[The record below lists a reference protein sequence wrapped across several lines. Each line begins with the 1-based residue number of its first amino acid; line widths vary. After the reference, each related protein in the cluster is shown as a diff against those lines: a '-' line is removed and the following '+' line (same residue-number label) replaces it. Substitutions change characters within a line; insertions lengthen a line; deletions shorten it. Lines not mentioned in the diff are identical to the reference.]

1 MDKWYEMP
9 GKTGTNVIYSR
20 IRLVRNL
27 KEYPFPGRLT
37 KEQSVELSE
46 KLLGG
51 LTGIASMDRMQ
62 YRFTHLER
70 MGDLE
75 KTALLERRALNRSV
89 MKKKDPTGMILSE
102 DESTA
107 ILLNGDDHVRIQTL
121 QTGLTLDRLYEKADR
136 IDDYIGERFD
146 YAFDEKYGYL
156 TSYPT
161 NTGTGLRACAILHL
175 PTLSMGKK
183 FSNMLA
189 ELSRFGVTIRGV
201 YGEGSENYGA
211 LYEVA
216 NQKTLGQSEKE
227 IVELVTKI
235 ARQLDTQER
244 KVRRMALENHRLER
258 EDEAY
263 KSYGIL
269 KYARRLTKKDAM
281 IFLSQLMAG
290 MADRLIRTEEP
301 CSVYRLMLGIQT
313 ANLQK
318 LSSKPLN
325 QEELDV
331 ARAAYLRRELPL
343 LKEQTS

>member
-75 KTALLERRALNRSV
+75 KTALLERRALNRSM

-156 TSYPT
+156 TSFPT
-161 NTGTGLRACAILHL
+161 NVGTGLRAAVVLHL
-175 PTLSMGKK
+175 PMLSKNK
-183 FSNMLA
+183 NFS
-189 ELSRFGVTIRGV
+189 SF
-201 YGEGSENYGA
+201 
-211 LYEVA
+211 
-216 NQKTLGQSEKE
+216 
-227 IVELVTKI
+227 
-235 ARQLDTQER
+235 
-244 KVRRMALENHRLER
+244 
-258 EDEAY
+258 
-263 KSYGIL
+263 
-269 KYARRLTKKDAM
+269 
-281 IFLSQLMAG
+281 
-290 MADRLIRTEEP
+290 
-301 CSVYRLMLGIQT
+301 
-313 ANLQK
+313 
-318 LSSKPLN
+318 
-325 QEELDV
+325 
-331 ARAAYLRRELPL
+331 
-343 LKEQTS
+343 